1 MKLLIAVPFYIVYV
15 LLNRGSGGIQK
26 KLLSVLRKRYPR
38 GELSNDEFDRRL
50 EWTPGLGLPLE

>member
-38 GELSNDEFDRRL
+38 SELSNDEFDRRL
-50 EWTPGLGLPLE
+50 ECSR

>member
-1 MKLLIAVPFYIVYV
+1 MKLLIAVPFYIVSV

-50 EWTPGLGLPLE
+50 EWSR